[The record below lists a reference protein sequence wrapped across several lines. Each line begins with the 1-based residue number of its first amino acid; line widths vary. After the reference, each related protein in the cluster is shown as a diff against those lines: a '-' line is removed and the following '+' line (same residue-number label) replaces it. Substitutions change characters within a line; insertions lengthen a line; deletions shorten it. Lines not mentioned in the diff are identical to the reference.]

1 MATTTVKDV
10 IKNSS
15 DTGLLSGLSAQ
26 IIKKFKVIAQAKL
39 GITMA
44 DFSDLI
50 PLAFSANEPGHKVNT
65 LLQKAA
71 KESLQKTIQDHP
83 EKDPI
88 FINSAYRTVA
98 QQHFLSELF
107 QAGRG
112 NGANKPGTSSH
123 EDGLALDIDNHEE
136 WKDALITNGWIR
148 PYLPKEPWH
157 FTFKAGT
164 NSNEL
169 KKIGVEAFQEL
180 WNEKNST
187 DQIKVDGDF
196 GKETRK
202 RMNISPADG
211 FP

>member
-1 MATTTVKDV
+1 MSTTTVKD
-10 IKNSS
+10 IIDNSS
-15 DTGLLSGLSAQ
+15 DTGKLSGLSAQ
-26 IIKKFKVIAQAKL
+26 IIEKFNAIAKARL
-39 GITMA
+39 GIIMA
-44 DFSDLI
+44 DFSDLSR
-50 PLAFSANEPGHKVNT
+50 LDFSANEPGRKVNT

-71 KESLQKTIQDHP
+71 KDSLQKAIQDHP

-98 QQHFLSELF
+98 QQYFLYQLF
-107 QAGRG
+107 LAGRG

-123 EDGLALDIDNHEE
+123 EDGLALDIDNHKE
-136 WKDALITNGWIR
+136 WKDALINNGWIR

-164 NSNEL
+164 NSDEL

-180 WNEKNST
+180 WNEKNPT
-187 DQIKVDGDF
+187 DQIKIDGDF
-196 GKETRK
+196 GKETKK
-202 RMNISPADG
+202 RMNKSPSDG